1 MKKLLA
7 LFVPCFLLLASGAN
21 AAPLTPQDQA
31 DLSRVESY
39 MNAMLPVRADFV
51 QQTSDG
57 QVYSGQFWLQR
68 PGRLRFEYATPVN
81 NYVVADGAFIHFW
94 DAKMHQA
101 SDAPIGQTLAD
112 FILKDHITFDDS
124 VQVTGIRR
132 ESGLLEI
139 SLVQTSDPG
148 AGTLTLVF
156 DNQPL
161 QLRQWNVIDA
171 TGRMSTVSLVNPTT
185 GDKFD
190 PRLFIFNPPK

>member
-1 MKKLLA
+1 MKQLS
-7 LFVPCFLLLASGAN
+7 VLLASCFLFI
-21 AAPLTPQDQA
+21 AAPAMAALTPQDVA

-39 MNAMLPVRADFV
+39 MNAMPPVRAEFV

-57 QVYSGQFWLQR
+57 QVYNGQFWLQR

-94 DAKMHQA
+94 DAKMKQA

-112 FILKDHITFDDS
+112 FILKDRIKFDDS
-124 VQVTGIRR
+124 VQVTSISHQ
-132 ESGLLEI
+132 SGLLLI
-139 SLVQTSDPG
+139 SLVQASDPG
-148 AGTLTLVF
+148 SGTLTLIF

-161 QLRQWNVIDA
+161 QLRQWSTTDA
-171 TGRMSTVSLVNPTT
+171 TGRVSNVSLVNPMV

-190 PRLFIFNPPK
+190 PKLFVFNPPK